1 MANVY
6 GLVEHTEPFWHVTNT
21 ARALRSRDASGIPR
35 GTNLY
40 GNHPVYFEH
49 RPYGGTHGVF
59 LLSSF
64 GMDVKIRSD
73 GKNATT
79 LEYNVIDGE
88 FDFFFL
94 AGSETDPPR
103 WRGGM
108 PRRWLGH
115 LLRRYI
121 GHLIY
126 INAGMGI
133 EVRSCFLFGGCGQV
147 TGY

>member
-6 GLVEHTEPFWHVTNT
+6 GLGEYTEPFRLDVTNT
-21 ARALRSRDASGIPR
+21 TRTLRSHDAFGIPR

-59 LLSSF
+59 LLSSS

-79 LEYNVIDGE
+79 QEYNDVDGV
-88 FDFFFL
+88 FDFFSCL
-94 AGSETDPPR
+94 AVRPIR
-103 WRGGM
+103 
-108 PRRWLGH
+108 
-115 LLRRYI
+115 LR
-121 GHLIY
+121 
-126 INAGMGI
+126 
-133 EVRSCFLFGGCGQV
+133 
-147 TGY
+147 